1 MISSSKMTST
11 SDAEYI
17 RSLNHISEQLNRY
30 LSPTVFIFGVVGNIL
45 NCMVLCQRTLRSN
58 PCALLFLVS
67 SLIDLISILIGLPPR
82 ILAGWH
88 LDPTAKFNSLCRLRA
103 FVVFSTRTMATWLI
117 TIATIDRWL
126 LSSIDV
132 QRRSMSTV
140 KNAQY
145 SMLITFILSVLSFV
159 HMFYCYEANLT
170 DTPLQCYGKSQACR
184 LSTDMIYSLITI
196 IIPLI
201 LMIIF
206 GLMTISNIHH
216 VRVRV
221 HNTAN
226 TSINHLSQGKE
237 AKYRKLDHHLF
248 RMLLIQ
254 IFLLIVL
261 CVPQAIQKFH
271 VTFKPFDSESELEDA
286 IRHFL
291 YNITLL
297 LAFIAS
303 GMPFYI
309 YTLAGGKVFRETF
322 FDLMRNISERVRGLC

>member
-1 MISSSKMTST
+1 MTHT
-11 SDAEYI
+11 SDAERI
-17 RSLNHISEQLNRY
+17 RSLNYISEQLNRY

-45 NCMVLCQRTLRSN
+45 NCMVLSQRTLRSN

-67 SLIDLISILIGLPPR
+67 SFIDLISILIGLPPR

-88 LDPTAKFNSLCRLRA
+88 LDPTAKLNSLCKLRA
-103 FVVFSTRTMATWLI
+103 FIVFSTRTMATWLI

-126 LSSIDV
+126 LSSIDI
-132 QRRSMSTV
+132 QRRLMSTV

-145 SMLITFILSVLSFV
+145 SMLITFILSALSFV
-159 HMFYCYEANLT
+159 HMFYCYEANRI
-170 DTPLQCYGKSQACR
+170 DTPLQCYGKSQTCR
-184 LSTDMIYSLITI
+184 FATDMIYSLITI

-201 LMIIF
+201 LMVIF
-206 GLMTISNIHH
+206 GLMTISNVHH
-216 VRVRV
+216 VRNRV
-221 HNTAN
+221 QNMVN
-226 TSINHLSQGKE
+226 TSINHPSRVKDS
-237 AKYRKLDHHLF
+237 KFRRLDHHLF

-254 IFLLIVL
+254 ILLLIIL

-322 FDLMRNISERVRGLC
+322 FDLMRNIRLRGRELF

>member
-1 MISSSKMTST
+1 MALDNDDERIH
-11 SDAEYI
+11 
-17 RSLNHISEQLNRY
+17 SLNFVSVQLNRF

-45 NCMVLCQRTLRSN
+45 NCLVLSQRTLRSN

-67 SLIDLISILIGLPPR
+67 SFIDLISIVIGLPPR
-82 ILAGWH
+82 ILAGWN
-88 LDPTAKFNSLCRLRA
+88 LDPTAKISSLCKLRA
-103 FVVFSTRTMATWLI
+103 FIVFSTRTMATWLI

-126 LSSIDV
+126 LSSVNIH
-132 QRRSMSTV
+132 RRLMSTV

-145 SMLITFILSVLSFV
+145 SMLITLILSILSFV

-170 DTPLQCYGKSQACR
+170 DTPLECYGKSQTCR
-184 LSTDMIYSLITI
+184 FFTDMIYTLITI

-201 LMIIF
+201 LMVVF
-206 GLMTISNIHH
+206 GLMTISNVHH

-221 HNTAN
+221 QQTMNNSMTQ
-226 TSINHLSQGKE
+226 LSARTKDS
-237 AKYRKLDHHLF
+237 KFRRLDHHLF

-254 IFLLIVL
+254 IVLLIIL

-271 VTFKPFDSESELEDA
+271 VTFKPFDSESKFEDA
-286 IRHFL
+286 VRHFL

-309 YTLAGGKVFRETF
+309 YTLAGGKVFRQTF
-322 FDLMRNISERVRGLC
+322 FDFIRNMFTRG